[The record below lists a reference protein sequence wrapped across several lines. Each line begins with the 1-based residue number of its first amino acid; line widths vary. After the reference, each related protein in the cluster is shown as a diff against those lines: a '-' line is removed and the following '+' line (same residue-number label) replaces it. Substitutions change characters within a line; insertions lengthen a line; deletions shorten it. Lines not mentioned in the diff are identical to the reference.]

1 MATARYLVD
10 DVEAALAFYTGSLD
24 FEVRQRF
31 GPAMAIITRGD
42 LDLWLAGPA
51 SSAARPLAD
60 GRQPEAGGWNRIVLN
75 VTDLPAL
82 VDRMMAAGVI
92 FRGPVVNGPGGSQI
106 LCEDPSGNPVEL
118 FEPQSQT

>member
-10 DVEAALAFYTGSLD
+10 DVAAAIAFYTGSLG

-60 GRQPEAGGWNRIVLN
+60 GRQPDAGGWNRIVLN
-75 VTDLPAL
+75 VTDLPGL
-82 VDRMMAAGVI
+82 VDRMTKDGVT
-92 FRGPVVNGPGGSQI
+92 FRSPIMVGPGGSQI
-106 LCEDPSGNPVEL
+106 LCDDPSGNPVEL
-118 FEPQSQT
+118 FEPQSQA